1 MTVIDEREERGMSRN
16 FELLQRAE
24 LEKKQ
29 TAPHQTTVA
38 STAGTQA
45 VSAPATIPC
54 DARSRISP
62 GDIGPEVFNLVQRLF
77 LGAKDWTPRC
87 VVFFSL
93 GDETEGNSVCV
104 RAAEALSAHSTGT
117 VCVVDANFKAPTMHD
132 VYSIENAVGFSEAL
146 VQTEPLESYAHQVQ
160 ESNLTVIPAGS
171 NRLAWNCALA
181 SETARQRLADLRAR
195 FDYIL
200 IEARAMSTI
209 GSDVMLGQL
218 ADGAVIVVEANETR
232 REVARN
238 AIDELVAANVRV
250 LGAVLNNRRFPI
262 PERLYRAF

>member
-1 MTVIDEREERGMSRN
+1 MSRN

-24 LEKKQ
+24 LERKQ
-29 TAPHQTTVA
+29 ALPYKATIA
-38 STAGTQA
+38 STAG
-45 VSAPATIPC
+45 APAIPAPTAIPC

-62 GDIGPEVFNLVQRLF
+62 GDIGPEVFSLVQRLF
-77 LGAKDWTPRC
+77 LVPNDWTPRC

-93 GDETEGNSVCV
+93 EDAPEGGSVCV
-104 RAAEALSAHSTGT
+104 RAAEALSAQSSGT
-117 VCVVDANFKAPTMHD
+117 VCVVDANFHAPTMHNLF
-132 VYSIENAVGFSEAL
+132 SIENGVGFSEAL

-171 NRLAWNCALA
+171 NLLALNCALA
-181 SETARQRLADLRAR
+181 SETARQRLAELRSR

-200 IEARAMSTI
+200 IEARAKSTI

-218 ADGAVIVVEANETR
+218 ADGAVLVVEANDTR

-238 AIDELVAANVRV
+238 AVDELVAANVRV

-262 PERLYRAF
+262 PERLYRAI